1 MLWHLRNLQR
11 IKVDMEEW
19 PSIGNE
25 MFGGMSMQ
33 RPTATRVPDFD
44 PVALMTKKKQQQ
56 EDPNNIPVVNYDEKD
71 INELESFC
79 RKYGIIGF
87 NCGRMHPRAALR
99 MLKMRMG
106 IPHEEKPIVENKSLL
121 KG

>member
-1 MLWHLRNLQR
+1 MNFPEIPTSLNDPIFQNLVR
-11 IKVDMEEW
+11 
-19 PSIGNE
+19 
-25 MFGGMSMQ
+25 
-33 RPTATRVPDFD
+33 R
-44 PVALMTKKKQQQ
+44 KQQGEDANLPPIQ
-56 EDPNNIPVVNYDEKD
+56 EFPQQD

-87 NCGRMHPRAALR
+87 NCGRMHPKAALR

-106 IPHEEKPIVENKSLL
+106 IPNEEKPIVENKSLL

>member
-19 PSIGNE
+19 RSIGSG

-33 RPTATRVPDFD
+33 RPIATAVPNFD
-44 PVALMTKKKQQQ
+44 PVALMMKKKQQQ
-56 EDPNNIPVVNYDEKD
+56 EDPTNFPVVNHDEND

-87 NCGRMHPRAALR
+87 NCGRMSPKAALR

-106 IPHEEKPIVENKSLL
+106 IPNEEKQIVENKSLL

>member
-1 MLWHLRNLQR
+1 MNFPE
-11 IKVDMEEW
+11 I
-19 PSIGNE
+19 
-25 MFGGMSMQ
+25 
-33 RPTATRVPDFD
+33 PTSLND
-44 PVALMTKKKQQQ
+44 PIFQSLVHRKQQGEDTNLPPIQ
-56 EDPNNIPVVNYDEKD
+56 EFPQQD

-99 MLKMRMG
+99 MLKMKMG
-106 IPHEEKPIVENKSLL
+106 VPNEEKPIVENRLLL

>member
-1 MLWHLRNLQR
+1 MQR
-11 IKVDMEEW
+11 VRVNVEEW
-19 PSIGNE
+19 PSIGSG

-44 PVALMTKKKQQQ
+44 PVALMSKRKQQQ
-56 EDPNNIPVVNYDEKD
+56 DNPDNIPVVNYSESD

>member
-1 MLWHLRNLQR
+1 
-11 IKVDMEEW
+11 MEEW

-56 EDPNNIPVVNYDEKD
+56 EDPTNIPV
-71 INELESFC
+71 
-79 RKYGIIGF
+79 GII
-87 NCGRMHPRAALR
+87 L
-99 MLKMRMG
+99 
-106 IPHEEKPIVENKSLL
+106 S
-121 KG
+121 

>member
-1 MLWHLRNLQR
+1 MRNLQR

-19 PSIGNE
+19 RSIGSG

-33 RPTATRVPDFD
+33 KPIATAVPNFD
-44 PVALMTKKKQQQ
+44 PVALMMKKKQQQ
-56 EDPNNIPVVNYDEKD
+56 EDPTNFPVVNHDEND

-87 NCGRMHPRAALR
+87 NCGRMSPKAALR

-106 IPHEEKPIVENKSLL
+106 IPNEEKQIVENKSLL

>member
-1 MLWHLRNLQR
+1 MNFPEIPTSLNDPIFQNLVR
-11 IKVDMEEW
+11 
-19 PSIGNE
+19 
-25 MFGGMSMQ
+25 
-33 RPTATRVPDFD
+33 R
-44 PVALMTKKKQQQ
+44 KQQGEDTNLPPIQ
-56 EDPNNIPVVNYDEKD
+56 EFPQQD

-99 MLKMRMG
+99 MLKMKMG
-106 IPHEEKPIVENKSLL
+106 VPNEEKPIVENRSLL

>member
-1 MLWHLRNLQR
+1 MNFPEIPTSLNDPIFQNLVR
-11 IKVDMEEW
+11 
-19 PSIGNE
+19 
-25 MFGGMSMQ
+25 
-33 RPTATRVPDFD
+33 R
-44 PVALMTKKKQQQ
+44 KQQGEDTNLPPIQ
-56 EDPNNIPVVNYDEKD
+56 EFSQQD

-99 MLKMRMG
+99 MLKMKMG
-106 IPHEEKPIVENKSLL
+106 VPNEEKPIVENRSLL

>member
-1 MLWHLRNLQR
+1 MHNLQR
-11 IKVDMEEW
+11 IKIDMEEW
-19 PSIGNE
+19 PSIGNG

-56 EDPNNIPVVNYDEKD
+56 EDPTNIPVVSHDVND

-87 NCGRMHPRAALR
+87 NCGRMSPRAALR

-106 IPHEEKPIVENKSLL
+106 IPNEEKPIVENKSLL

>member
-1 MLWHLRNLQR
+1 
-11 IKVDMEEW
+11 MEEW
-19 PSIGNE
+19 PSIGRG

-33 RPTATRVPDFD
+33 RPTAPRVPDFD
-44 PVALMTKKKQQQ
+44 PVALMTKKKQQ
-56 EDPNNIPVVNYDEKD
+56 EDPTNSPIVNYDIND

-106 IPHEEKPIVENKSLL
+106 IPNEEKPIVENKSLL

>member
-1 MLWHLRNLQR
+1 MNFPEIPTALNDPIFQSLVLRN
-11 IKVDMEEW
+11 
-19 PSIGNE
+19 
-25 MFGGMSMQ
+25 
-33 RPTATRVPDFD
+33 
-44 PVALMTKKKQQQ
+44 QQGEDTNLPPIQ
-56 EDPNNIPVVNYDEKD
+56 EFPQQD

-99 MLKMRMG
+99 MLKMKMG
-106 IPHEEKPIVENKSLL
+106 VPNEEKPIVENRSLL

>member
-1 MLWHLRNLQR
+1 MNFPE
-11 IKVDMEEW
+11 I
-19 PSIGNE
+19 
-25 MFGGMSMQ
+25 
-33 RPTATRVPDFD
+33 PTSLND
-44 PVALMTKKKQQQ
+44 PIFQSLVRRKQQGEYTNLPPIQ
-56 EDPNNIPVVNYDEKD
+56 EFPQQD

-87 NCGRMHPRAALR
+87 NCGRMHPKAALR

-106 IPHEEKPIVENKSLL
+106 VPNEEKSIVENRSLL

>member
-1 MLWHLRNLQR
+1 MNFPE
-11 IKVDMEEW
+11 I
-19 PSIGNE
+19 
-25 MFGGMSMQ
+25 
-33 RPTATRVPDFD
+33 PTSLND
-44 PVALMTKKKQQQ
+44 PIFQSLVRRKQQGEDTNLPPIQ
-56 EDPNNIPVVNYDEKD
+56 EFPQQD

-99 MLKMRMG
+99 MLKMKMG
-106 IPHEEKPIVENKSLL
+106 VPNEEKPIVENRCLL

>member
-1 MLWHLRNLQR
+1 
-11 IKVDMEEW
+11 
-19 PSIGNE
+19 
-25 MFGGMSMQ
+25 MFDGMSMQ

-44 PVALMTKKKQQQ
+44 PVALMAKRKQQQ
-56 EDPNNIPVVNYDEKD
+56 DNTDNIPVVNYSEND

-79 RKYGIIGF
+79 RKHGIIGF
-87 NCGRMHPRAALR
+87 NCGRMHPKTALR
-99 MLKMRMG
+99 MLKMKMG